1 MESLDGYNNNKTD
14 DDFHEDIQ
22 EYIHRIQNCS
32 NRSQAIILRTDA
44 FQFIDQWRLQQLEQ
58 LDQHVRLAGQSIFD
72 AYDGY
77 KSR

>member
-1 MESLDGYNNNKTD
+1 MESLDDCNNNRTD

-22 EYIHRIQNCS
+22 EYIHRIQNCL

-58 LDQHVRLAGQSIFD
+58 LDQSVRLAGQSILN